1 LAAAAGDPVIEFL
14 LSSAPALILLT
25 ATTFV
30 SLRLAVFK
38 GKQGTREQ

>member
-1 LAAAAGDPVIEFL
+1 VIEFL

-30 SLRLAVFK
+30 SLRIAVFK
-38 GKQGTREQ
+38 GKTRNEEQ